1 MAKDSGIAAGQ
12 PRRLKVDWLLAAVL
26 SMTAGTVDVIGF
38 LALGGLFVAHITG
51 NLVVLAAHYITG
63 GFSQI
68 GPLLSVPVFIAVLGA
83 VMWFSSTK
91 EAHGTLRILLI
102 LHAVLLAGFFGLAV
116 VLGPFPNPDGATAVT
131 VGMLGVAAMATQNAL
146 VKLDLPGFP
155 STAVLTTN
163 TVQLTINLATLL
175 RGNRRPDEIARA
187 RRGAQMTFS
196 AFAGFVAGC
205 TAGGFLEVHFK
216 LWALALP
223 LVLAVLAVPLSEYML
238 RPAEVM

>member
-12 PRRLKVDWLLAAVL
+12 PRQLKVDWLLAAVL

-51 NLVVLAAHYITG
+51 NLVVLASHYITG
-63 GFSQI
+63 GFSQV
-68 GPLLSVPVFIAVLGA
+68 GPLMSVPVFICVLSAVTWLFTNKA
-83 VMWFSSTK
+83 T
-91 EAHGTLRILLI
+91 HRTLRTLLI
-102 LHAVLLAGFFGLAV
+102 LHALLLAGFFGLAIA
-116 VLGPFPNPDGATAVT
+116 LGPFTNPDGAIAVT

-175 RGNRRPDEIARA
+175 RGN
-187 RRGAQMTFS
+187 G
-196 AFAGFVAGC
+196 
-205 TAGGFLEVHFK
+205 
-216 LWALALP
+216 
-223 LVLAVLAVPLSEYML
+223 
-238 RPAEVM
+238 